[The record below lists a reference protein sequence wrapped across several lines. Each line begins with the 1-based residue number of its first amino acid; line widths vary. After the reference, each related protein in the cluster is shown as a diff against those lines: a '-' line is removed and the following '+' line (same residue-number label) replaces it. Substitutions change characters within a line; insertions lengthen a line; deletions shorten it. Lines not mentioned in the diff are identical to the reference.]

1 MTNDVFNDVLDLI
14 NTNNL
19 SDGYTLVKVNH

>member
-1 MTNDVFNDVLDLI
+1 MANDVFNDILDLI

-19 SDGYTLVKVNH
+19 SDGYALVKVNH